1 MSLVDAKQDL
11 YDCFADDDTG
21 RPVVELA
28 SVEYGG
34 LGYVRRV
41 MRGEPR
47 AGDLPAPISM
57 SVITLGMGATEYR
70 FAVNIYAK
78 PDSDALVV
86 QDQIDATIDAAEAL
100 FSSEFTRGD
109 WSVSY
114 STAIDAFVAT
124 CPTIAVRVDE

>member
-1 MSLVDAKQDL
+1 MSLAATKQDL
-11 YDCFADDDTG
+11 YDCFAEDETG

-34 LGYVRRV
+34 LGHVRRV

-57 SVITLGMGATEYR
+57 SVITTGMGATEYR

-78 PDSDALVV
+78 PDLDALFV
-86 QDQIDATIDAAEAL
+86 QDQLDQTIDAAEAL
-100 FSSEFTRGD
+100 FTSEFTRGD
-109 WSVSY
+109 WVLSFNQG
-114 STAIDAFVAT
+114 IDAFVAS
-124 CPTIAVRVDE
+124 CPTIAVRTD